1 MGMHHGYLAIEAP
14 MARAL
19 DAIGDLTGR
28 FVLGATV
35 ARFEDLVLEDDDDG
49 WQMAIGERDGRTYIL
64 DTSMM
69 LGSDPDLVASLSARI
84 AGTVVGAGA
93 ETVSGTFWFVA
104 ASSGAVRRFHWN
116 GYDSVDEPFDIGELL
131 ASEIDQPL
139 EDLDGEGLLAATDSF
154 GFALAEWAE
163 HGPWQALTYTA
174 EAMPDEGPLGAELS
188 AHLAAHPVEGGEAP
202 TVVRRTDPGGEA
214 GFDLA
219 HPRLAEADQPAL
231 PLPTDRQVVEAVR
244 RRPSTLV
251 WLAVVAVIAV
261 VLAWI
266 LSQLTGNVLLS
277 LVIGVLAALAI
288 GRGMMALAG
297 TVSRD
302 E

>member
-14 MARAL
+14 MERAL
-19 DAIGDLTGR
+19 EAMGALTGG
-28 FVLGATV
+28 FTLGA
-35 ARFEDLVLEDDDDG
+35 AAAQLEDLDLEDDDDG
-49 WQMAIGERDGRTYIL
+49 WQMAIGERGGRTYIL

-69 LGSDPDLVASLSARI
+69 LGSDPDFVAALSARI

-93 ETVSGTFWFVA
+93 ETVSGTFWFAVA
-104 ASSGAVRRFHWN
+104 TSGALRRFHWN
-116 GYDSVDEPFDIGELL
+116 GYDSVDEPFDIGEPL
-131 ASEIDQPL
+131 APEIDRPL
-139 EDLDGEGLLAATDSF
+139 EDLDGEGLLAASDSF
-154 GFALAEWAE
+154 GFALGDWSE

-174 EAMPDEGPLGAELS
+174 ETLPDEGPLGAELS
-188 AHLAAHPVEGGEAP
+188 AHLAAHPVDGSGAA
-202 TVVRRTDPGGEA
+202 TIVGRTDAAGQA

-219 HPRLAEADQPAL
+219 HPRLAEADHADL

-251 WLAVVAVIAV
+251 WIAVAAVIAL
-261 VLAWI
+261 VLAWP
-266 LSQLTGNVLLS
+266 LDQGTGNVLLIA
-277 LVIGVLAALAI
+277 VVVALA
-288 GRGMMALAG
+288 GVRGMMALAG